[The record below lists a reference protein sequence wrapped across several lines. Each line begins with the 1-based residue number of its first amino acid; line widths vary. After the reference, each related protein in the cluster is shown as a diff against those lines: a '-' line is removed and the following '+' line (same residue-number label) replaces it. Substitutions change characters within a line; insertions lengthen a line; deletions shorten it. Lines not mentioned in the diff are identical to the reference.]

1 MKLKKKEDLGIR
13 IGGHIVLVL
22 LTALAIL
29 PFWLLISASFSDPA
43 YATRE
48 GYRFFPAE
56 LSLEA
61 YQYIFQQWAQ
71 IGRAYGVTILVT
83 VLGTVCSL
91 FLVSTYAYALTKDRV
106 RGVKLAFA
114 LCFIPMLFN
123 GGVVSQYLIYSNIL
137 KIKNT
142 RHSGPELLQ
151 NQHSSG
157 AA

>member
-71 IGRAYGVTILVT
+71 IGRAYGVDPCYCARYGLQPVSGQHLRLRADKRPCTRSQTCI
-83 VLGTVCSL
+83 CSL
-91 FLVSTYAYALTKDRV
+91 LYSHAL
-106 RGVKLAFA
+106 
-114 LCFIPMLFN
+114 
-123 GGVVSQYLIYSNIL
+123 
-137 KIKNT
+137 
-142 RHSGPELLQ
+142 
-151 NQHSSG
+151 
-157 AA
+157 